1 MILNLKKNMLIAN
14 DKIITSDVDSWK
26 YNNKTHKYDITFKNG
41 AIYHYN
47 YTNVELLKDPQVL
60 NPVLYKISRDGREF
74 FGITALYLFSSSF
87 RKYLH
92 ICFENG
98 TERDYNVAELN
109 IAKSCLCD
117 SDSKNVFTY
126 LKQIANFNELKAD
139 DGTKLLQKQYEKLSF
154 IENDTA
160 LAAYLNPNIY
170 HNNNSEPVIPI
181 FPFGCNAS
189 QFKAVKSALEN
200 QISVVEGPPG
210 TGKTQTILNIIANLL
225 IAGKTVQIVSNNN
238 TATENILEK
247 LSSSKYDMGF
257 FVAPLG
263 NSKNK
268 AEFINKQ
275 TGIYPDISSWKNESF
290 DEISSLSEVK
300 DLSIK
305 LNNIFDMQEHL
316 ALTKQELQA
325 LETEQKYFEEYSNI
339 TDLNI
344 RDITLKKRLSSEK
357 LMSLWQ
363 NCQITFEQNK
373 KISFIFR
380 LKSKFIYG
388 ISDWHFYERNINE
401 IIIIFQKLYYHFKH
415 DELMDEITSLQKE
428 LSSVNAADEISKFAD
443 ISMRFFKNCLYKKYG
458 NKVQRNIFSEDDFNK
473 IPTVIQEEYP
483 VVLSSTFSAR
493 SSLHKNASFD
503 YLIMDEASQVD
514 VATGAL
520 ALSCSKN
527 AVIVGDTKQLPN
539 IVTEDQKNLA
549 DEIFNSFRIR
559 NSYNYA
565 HNSFLKSISDLMPN
579 IPHTL
584 LKEHYRCH
592 PKIINFCNQKF
603 YEGNLVI
610 MTEDHG
616 ESDVL
621 SVIKTVQG
629 NHARGR
635 MNQRQID
642 VLCEEILPK
651 LSVSDNEIGVIAP
664 YNDQVDALITALNNP
679 SIDVATVHKFQG
691 REKDTVI
698 LTTVDNEITDF
709 TDDPYLLNVAVS
721 RAKKQLC
728 LVVSGNEQPADSNIG
743 DLISYIEYHNFTV
756 AESKLHSVFDYL
768 YEHYTESRFAYLK
781 KHRRISEYDSEN
793 LMYALICDTLR
804 EQGYIELGVICHQPL
819 NLLISNT
826 DLLNY
831 EERKYAMNPT
841 THIDF
846 LIYNRITKK
855 PVLAVEADGFYF
867 HKDGTVQ
874 SERDKMKNHILNLY
888 GMPYLRFSTNGSGE
902 KEKLT
907 QALNDI
913 LKN

>member
-1 MILNLKKNMLIAN
+1 MDLKKNMLIAN
-14 DKIITSDVDSWK
+14 DKIITADVTFCK
-26 YNNKTHKYDITFKNG
+26 YNNQTHKYDITFKNG
-41 AIYHYN
+41 TTYYYN
-47 YTNVELLKDPQVL
+47 YANVKWLKDPQVL
-60 NPVLYKISRDGREF
+60 DPILYKISHNGQEF
-74 FGITALYLFSSSF
+74 FGITALYLFSSSS

-109 IAKSCLCD
+109 ITKSCLSD
-117 SDSKNVFTY
+117 SDSNNVFTY
-126 LKQIANFNELKAD
+126 LKRIADFNELKAN
-139 DGTKLLQKQYEKLSF
+139 DGTKLLQKQYEKISF
-154 IENDTA
+154 IKGDTA
-160 LAAYLNPNIY
+160 LAAYLNPNKY
-170 HNNNSEPVIPI
+170 QNNHSEAVIPI

-189 QFKAVKSALEN
+189 QFKAVKAALEN
-200 QISVVEGPPG
+200 QISVIEGPPG

-263 NSKNK
+263 NSENK
-268 AEFINKQ
+268 AEFINRQ
-275 TGIYPDISSWKNESF
+275 TGIYPDISSWKDESF
-290 DEISSLSEVK
+290 NEFFSLSEVEG
-300 DLSIK
+300 LSIK
-305 LNNIFDMQEHL
+305 LNDIFTIQERL
-316 ALTKQELQA
+316 ALAKQELQA
-325 LETEQKYFEEYSNI
+325 LETEQKYFEEYSNM
-339 TDLNI
+339 TDL
-344 RDITLKKRLSSEK
+344 DIGDSIFKKQLSSEE
-357 LMSLWQ
+357 LMRLWQ
-363 NCQITFEQNK
+363 DCQIFFEQNK
-373 KISFIFR
+373 KISFMLR

-388 ISDWHFYERNINE
+388 ISDWHFYERSVSEVIS
-401 IIIIFQKLYYHFKH
+401 IFQKLYYRLKH
-415 DELMDEITSLQKE
+415 NELRTEITSLQKE
-428 LSSVNAADEISKFAD
+428 LSGINAADEISKFTD
-443 ISMRFFKNCLYKKYG
+443 VSMRFFKNCLYKKYG
-458 NKVQRNIFSEDDFNK
+458 SKAQRPIFSGNDFFKNY
-473 IPTVIQEEYP
+473 TSIQSEYP
-483 VVLSSTFSAR
+483 VVLSATFSAR

-520 ALSCSKN
+520 ALSCAKN

-539 IVTEDQKNLA
+539 IVTEDQKHLA

-559 NSYNYA
+559 DSYNYA
-565 HNSFLKSISDLMPN
+565 HNSFLKSISDLAPN

-629 NHARGR
+629 NHARNH

-651 LSVSDNEIGVIAP
+651 LSISDDELGVIAP
-664 YNDQVDALITALNNP
+664 YNDQVNAIIAALNNP

-691 REKDTVI
+691 REKDAII

-709 TDDPYLLNVAVS
+709 TDDAYLLNVAVS
-721 RAKKQLC
+721 RAKKQLY
-728 LVVSGNEQPADSNIG
+728 LVVSGNEQPADSNIR
-743 DLISYIEYHNFTV
+743 DLISYVEYHSFTV

-781 KHRRISEYDSEN
+781 KHRHISEYDSEN

-804 EQGYIELGVICHQPL
+804 EHGYTELGVICHQPL
-819 NLLISNT
+819 NLLLSNI

-831 EERKYAMNPT
+831 EERRYALNPL
-841 THIDF
+841 THLDF

-855 PVLAVEADGFYF
+855 PVLAVEVDGFHF
-867 HKDGTVQ
+867 HKDGTAQ
-874 SERDKMKNHILNLY
+874 SERDEIKNHILDLY
-888 GMPYLRFSTNGSGE
+888 GMPYLRFATNGSGE

-907 QALNDI
+907 QALYDV
-913 LKN
+913 LKH